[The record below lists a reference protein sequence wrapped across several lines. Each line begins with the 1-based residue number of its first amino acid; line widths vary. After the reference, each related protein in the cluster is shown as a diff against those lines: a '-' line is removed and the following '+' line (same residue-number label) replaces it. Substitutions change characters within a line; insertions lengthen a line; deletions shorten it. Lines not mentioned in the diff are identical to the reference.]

1 MVYEFKLPD
10 VGEGIAEGEIV
21 KWLVEKGEQIEE
33 EQPISEIQTD
43 KALIEITSPVSGKVK
58 DIHYNEADVVE
69 VGSVIISFETD
80 GQYASANEKE
90 SGKAEDWLGEKIN
103 LPVNSTETEVRPA
116 SRRRAIATPSV
127 RRIARELG
135 IDLLQ
140 VKGSGKN
147 GRILKRD
154 LENYSKDEENS
165 TSSDEVASQA
175 AATMTEATHTQKT
188 IQEGINEERIPLKG
202 LRRSIAKKMETSTN
216 IAAHST
222 IVEEVD
228 VTNLVNLRKELN
240 EMVKEEGKRLTYLP
254 LIVKAVIPALKDFPY
269 LNSSLDDNN
278 QEIVLKYNYNIGIA
292 ADTDKGLLVPVV
304 KNADS
309 KNLLTI
315 ADEISSLAQKA
326 RDQKLTLDE
335 MSGGTF
341 TITNIGATGVGLYGT
356 PVINHPEAAILGVH
370 RLQKKPVVLEN
381 NEIEVRDV
389 IGLSLSFDHR
399 IIDGAMASYFLKRII
414 GFLQEPKRFYLE
426 MV

>member
-10 VGEGIAEGEIV
+10 VGEGIAEGEII

-43 KALIEITSPVSGKVK
+43 KALIEITSPVSGRVK
-58 DIHYNEADVVE
+58 AIHYNEADVVE

-80 GQYASANEKE
+80 GQHAPGVENEP
-90 SGKAEDWLGEKIN
+90 EKTEARLEKKKN
-103 LPVNSTETEVRPA
+103 NPVNFTETEGGATPRK
-116 SRRRAIATPSV
+116 RAIATPSV
-127 RRIARELG
+127 RRTARELG

-147 GRILKRD
+147 GRVLKVD
-154 LENYSKDEENS
+154 LENYSNNVEKSN
-165 TSSDEVASQA
+165 SSDEASQS
-175 AATMTEATHTQKT
+175 AATTTEATQ
-188 IQEGINEERIPLKG
+188 IQETSQAGINEERIPLKG
-202 LRRSIAKKMETSTN
+202 LRRSIAKKMSTSTS

-228 VTNLVNLRKELN
+228 ITNLVNLRKELN

-254 LIVKAVIPALKDFPY
+254 FIMKAVIPALKEFPY
-269 LNSSLDDNN
+269 LNSSMDDDT

-292 ADTDKGLLVPVV
+292 TDTDKGLLVPVV

-309 KNLLTI
+309 ESLLTI
-315 ADEISSLAQKA
+315 ADEISSLSQKA
-326 RDQKLTLDE
+326 RDTKLTLDE

-341 TITNIGATGVGLYGT
+341 TITNIGATGVGLFGT

-370 RLQKKPVVLEN
+370 RIQKKPVVLKS
-381 NEIEVRDV
+381 NEIEVRDIV
-389 IGLSLSFDHR
+389 GLSLSFDHR
-399 IIDGAMASYFLKRII
+399 IIDGAMASYFLKKII
-414 GFLQEPKRFYLE
+414 EFLQEPKRFYLE